1 MPAIGFTIETIR
13 QNTIDNIVI
22 CSVCYEKLI
31 QSEFGNLIVITTP
44 PQIVKSDNLCPE
56 CGLSYGRKA
65 AKKAV
70 KRIIS
75 KIERK

>member
-1 MPAIGFTIETIR
+1 MPAFGFKIG
-13 QNTIDNIVI
+13 NMMI
-22 CSVCYEKLI
+22 CPVCYEKLI
-31 QSEFGNLIVITTP
+31 QSSEFGELIAVTTP
-44 PQIVKSDNLCPE
+44 PQIIKQDSLCPE
-56 CGLSYGRKA
+56 CGLPYGRKA

>member
-1 MPAIGFTIETIR
+1 MSAFGFK
-13 QNTIDNIVI
+13 IDDVMV
-22 CSVCYEKLI
+22 CPVCYEKLI
-31 QSEFGNLIVITTP
+31 ESSEFGELIVITTP

-56 CGLSYGRKA
+56 CGLPYGRKV

-75 KIERK
+75 KIKGK

>member
-31 QSEFGNLIVITTP
+31 
-44 PQIVKSDNLCPE
+44 
-56 CGLSYGRKA
+56 
-65 AKKAV
+65 
-70 KRIIS
+70 
-75 KIERK
+75 